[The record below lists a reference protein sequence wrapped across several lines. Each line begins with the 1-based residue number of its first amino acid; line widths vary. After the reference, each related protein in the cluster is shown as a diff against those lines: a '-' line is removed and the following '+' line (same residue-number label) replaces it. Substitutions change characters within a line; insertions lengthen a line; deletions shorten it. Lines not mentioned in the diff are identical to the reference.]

1 MAATTAHLLRRPAAY
16 VPIAMSFLA
25 LCVVLMAVLV
35 FGAEPAP
42 DEGTAAHLFQL
53 LIAGQAPF
61 VLWGVVS
68 TIGAQPREAAVVLA
82 LQVLAAV
89 VAFTPVFAWGL

>member
-1 MAATTAHLLRRPAAY
+1 MATPTAQLLRRPAAY

-25 LCVVLMAVLV
+25 LCVVLTAVLV
-35 FGAEPAP
+35 FGAGPAP

-53 LIAGQAPF
+53 LIVGQAPF
-61 VLWGVVS
+61 VLWGIAS
-68 TIGAQPREAAVVLA
+68 TVRTHPREAVLVLA
-82 LQVLAAV
+82 LQALAAV

>member
-1 MAATTAHLLRRPAAY
+1 MPTTTAHLLRRPASY

-25 LCVVLMAVLV
+25 LCVVLTAVLV
-35 FGAEPAP
+35 FGAGPAP
-42 DEGTAAHLFQL
+42 DEGTAAHVFQL

-61 VLWGVVS
+61 VLWGVAT
-68 TIGAQPREAAVVLA
+68 TIGSHPREAMVVLA